1 MSARWHALF
10 IPLEDVDRVESA
22 LRATLAALGYQP
34 YDPFPGGS
42 GTPPGLADLARS
54 FVAPPGEGWTRVVGE
69 VDPAALPALSVA
81 LDVPLLEGWLAGG
94 EDGFA
99 VWQAGARDGSADAL
113 AAFLR
118 SDRSRADLDAALHAT
133 SDAPDAP
140 SEGPTLVDLGAGALP
155 PEIEQLA
162 EQHGVDAR
170 QADKLVKRLSGNL
183 FGKLNR
189 QAGGSESDAQAQA
202 RVMLAG
208 QADVWATPAGR
219 RVTAIAA
226 ALRLPANWRAPDFDA
241 VREAYQLRRLR
252 ARSPRL
258 PLMPGDQQALDT
270 VPDAL
275 DYRPVYMGRT
285 SG

>member
-10 IPLEDVDRVESA
+10 VPLEDADRVESA
-22 LRATLAALGYQP
+22 LRDSLTALGYQP

-42 GTPPGLADLARS
+42 GTPPGLDDLARS
-54 FVAPPGEGWTRVVGE
+54 FVAPPGEDWTRVLGE
-69 VDPAALPALSVA
+69 VDPAALPALSAA
-81 LDVPLLEGWLAGG
+81 LDMPLLEGWLADGEGG
-94 EDGFA
+94 FV

-118 SDRSRADLDAALHAT
+118 PDRTRADVDAALRAA
-133 SDAPDAP
+133 SDAP
-140 SEGPTLVDLGAGALP
+140 SEVSSLADLGAGALP
-155 PEIEQLA
+155 PEIERLA

-170 QADKLVKRLSGNL
+170 QADKLVKRLRGNL

-202 RVMLAG
+202 RVLLAG
-208 QADVWATPAGR
+208 QADVWSSPAGQ
-219 RVTAIAA
+219 RVMAIAA
-226 ALRLPANWRAPDFDA
+226 ALRLPATWRVPDFDA

-252 ARSPRL
+252 ARAPRL
-258 PLMPGDQQALDT
+258 PLMPGDQQALDA